1 MRGIQISQ
9 MINPAIIKF
18 IKLQST
24 LKYLDLTGTGLREN
38 DIKHFVIEIAKR
50 QSQLESLN
58 LSDNPT
64 INDKVAEDLCYLFT
78 SSSTM
83 KHLYLDQ
90 THITIKGLKLII

>member
-1 MRGIQISQ
+1 M
-9 MINPAIIKF
+9 NPAIIKF

-24 LKYLDLTGTGLREN
+24 LKYLDLKGTGLREN
-38 DIKHFVIEIAKR
+38 DIKYFVIEIAKR

-64 INDKVAEDLCYLFT
+64 INDKVAEDLCILFT

-90 THITIKGLKLII
+90 THITNKGLKMIL